1 VGWDEQVVGRAGEEG
16 LDNVG
21 GESARRSAGVRARV
35 KPRAAAVLRACGGR
49 RSEVGHVATSAWLPH
64 DKEILL

>member
-1 VGWDEQVVGRAGEEG
+1 MARAG
-16 LDNVG
+16 G
-21 GESARRSAGVRARV
+21 GQVRRGRSWITSGASQRGAVRGCARV

-64 DKEILL
+64 DKEIRL